1 MSNQKNCRKTVWI
14 LFLIL
19 FVALS
24 GCTNGEEVPDYAQ
37 KSSWAY
43 LETDTGTKPCDVFF
57 LAPTVYS
64 GSSNLSLADRE
75 TTDRFRDAVSM
86 QKGIYDDECRFFAPY
101 YRQMGLEEYVLPEE
115 ERQEYLEFAYQD
127 VKRAFEY
134 YRSNYNEGRPI
145 LLAGFS
151 QGSDMCLR
159 LMKDCFSDRAL
170 QKQLVACYAVGW
182 RLTEEECRE
191 YPQLRPAEGER
202 DTGVIILFNSEAVE
216 IEESLLIPKGV
227 KTKAINPLNWKT
239 DSTPADSGENKGSC
253 FMNHDGEIEEE
264 IPHLT
269 GCFLDPERGALKVT
283 DVKAEDYPSVNDL
296 FAQGVYHRFD
306 YRFFYRNLEENV
318 HTRLHAYLAEEGEAR

>member
-1 MSNQKNCRKTVWI
+1 MKKAEKRRNRFWI
-14 LFLIL
+14 LLFILL
-19 FVALS
+19 FVLS
-24 GCTNGEEVPDYAQ
+24 GCSEGQDEPDYAQ

-43 LETDTGTKPCDVFF
+43 LETDQGIKPCDVFF

-64 GSSNLSLADRE
+64 GPSNLSLSDGE

-101 YRQMGLEEYVLPEE
+101 YRQMGLKEYNLPEE
-115 ERQEYLEFAYQD
+115 ERQEYLDFAYGD
-127 VKRAFEY
+127 VKNAFRY
-134 YRSNYNEGRPI
+134 YLANYNEGRPI
-145 LLAGFS
+145 ILAGFS

-159 LMKDCFSDRAL
+159 LMKDCFSDQAL

-191 YPQLRPAEGER
+191 YPHLRPATGEK
-202 DTGVIILFNSEAVE
+202 DTGVIVLFNSESVDT
-216 IEESLLIPKGV
+216 EESLLIPKGV

-239 DSTPADSGENKGSC
+239 DSTPAYATENKGSC
-253 FMNHDGEIEEE
+253 FMNHDGVIEEE

-269 GCFLDPERGALKVT
+269 GCYLDPLRGALKVT

-318 HTRLHAYLAEEGEAR
+318 STRLHEYLAAEGKE